1 DAFVAAEFE
10 NLQVV
15 TEAVEAEAEVG
26 LVGRVEHPLSPVS
39 RKTCTAGVPVRRA
52 RSEVRDRADAT
63 SKKLCK
69 LLRTSPEN
77 RGAPESQ
84 YYETKYVRENP
95 MGAD

>member
-1 DAFVAAEFE
+1 MF
-10 NLQVV
+10 
-15 TEAVEAEAEVG
+15 
-26 LVGRVEHPLSPVS
+26 GRVEHPLSPVS

-77 RGAPESQ
+77 RGAPDPRQ
-84 YYETKYVRENP
+84 YVTKYFRKIRR
-95 MGAD
+95 

>member
-1 DAFVAAEFE
+1 IAYLPFGPLLRLTWGNGIALSREYDQDYQ
-10 NLQVV
+10 LLRQK
-15 TEAVEAEAEVG
+15 VG
-26 LVGRVEHPLSPVS
+26 PWQSDYP
-39 RKTCTAGVPVRRA
+39 
-52 RSEVRDRADAT
+52 
-63 SKKLCK
+63 KKLCK

>member
-1 DAFVAAEFE
+1 MHERFEVEAGALADQFEFE
-10 NLQVV
+10 
-15 TEAVEAEAEVG
+15 AVG
-26 LVGRVEHPLSPVS
+26 P
-39 RKTCTAGVPVRRA
+39 A